1 MRRSQR
7 LHTPANPCPPN
18 APPVADGEQSASSQP
33 SPSRR
38 KSCPAPAAAEP
49 ATTSP
54 QLPRQCTIKPCDPII
69 ANPTPRKNGSTSGG
83 TRASAAAGL
92 AHPPTRPNATL
103 AFAIVQGQSRRWSNA
118 QASGL
123 ILWASLLR
131 RRHSGRLSH
140 RSWPALPRFGHGM
153 WMCLGRGKPLPSGAA
168 RGNHGQ
174 RRQRLSAVL
183 LYGIIRHGDCTRGR
197 NSAHLM
203 QGIRCPSDAPQVVCA
218 NR

>member
-1 MRRSQR
+1 MRRSQHLR
-7 LHTPANPCPPN
+7 TPANPCPPN

-54 QLPRQCTIKPCDPII
+54 RLPRQCTIKPCDPII

-83 TRASAAAGL
+83 TRASVVAGL

-123 ILWASLLR
+123 VRHLWASLLR

-168 RGNHGQ
+168 RGQSWATSSTTFCCSPVWHYSSRGLYS
-174 RRQRLSAVL
+174 RPRAFSPDATLCLAKL
-183 LYGIIRHGDCTRGR
+183 LR
-197 NSAHLM
+197 
-203 QGIRCPSDAPQVVCA
+203 
-218 NR
+218 